1 MMTQVDELYSNR
13 HQQMSLHEFVEALA
27 RIAEKLS
34 ILLPLAVEKPE
45 DVIRLTYHERILY
58 DLPRK
63 FKGFLMT
70 IYFKISD

>member
-1 MMTQVDELYSNR
+1 MNLY
-13 HQQMSLHEFVEALA
+13 EFVEALA

-34 ILLPLAVEKPE
+34 ILLPLAVERPE
-45 DVIRLTYHERILY
+45 QIVQLTYHERILY

-63 FKGFLMT
+63 LKGFLMS